1 MNPIT
6 REYFRTGFRRWLRW
20 IAIAAVFAIACGFLA
35 QWQWNRRTQVVKVIE
50 RLDRNYDN
58 RVMPLEELVPR
69 PGTFALKD
77 EYRPVEISG
86 KYLVS
91 KATLLR
97 NRPHNGN
104 PGFHQLIPFRLDS
117 GMIIIIDRGWLPTG
131 DRQDSPDF
139 NPLPPAGETRL
150 VGRVHHYE
158 QPDSRTAPIGQAM
171 SIYPPQLAR
180 DWGIGS
186 SEIYQGVY
194 VLLADDGLAVQ
205 LPVKATKPDITEGN
219 HLSYTFQ
226 WILFAL
232 MAFVAIYFNIRRD
245 IEEKRLAEDPNF
257 VPRPQRKRMGDDDKA
272 VEDAL
277 LDR

>member
-1 MNPIT
+1 
-6 REYFRTGFRRWLRW
+6 
-20 IAIAAVFAIACGFLA
+20 
-35 QWQWNRRTQVVKVIE
+35 
-50 RLDRNYDN
+50 
-58 RVMPLEELVPR
+58 
-69 PGTFALKD
+69 
-77 EYRPVEISG
+77 
-86 KYLVS
+86 
-91 KATLLR
+91 
-97 NRPHNGN
+97 
-104 PGFHQLIPFRLDS
+104 
-117 GMIIIIDRGWLPTG
+117 
-131 DRQDSPDF
+131 
-139 NPLPPAGETRL
+139 
-150 VGRVHHYE
+150 
-158 QPDSRTAPIGQAM
+158 M

>member
-20 IAIAAVFAIACGFLA
+20 IALAAVFAIACGFLA

-150 VGRVHHYE
+150 AGRVHHYE
-158 QPDSRTAPIGQAM
+158 QPD
-171 SIYPPQLAR
+171 
-180 DWGIGS
+180 
-186 SEIYQGVY
+186 
-194 VLLADDGLAVQ
+194 
-205 LPVKATKPDITEGN
+205 
-219 HLSYTFQ
+219 
-226 WILFAL
+226 
-232 MAFVAIYFNIRRD
+232 
-245 IEEKRLAEDPNF
+245 
-257 VPRPQRKRMGDDDKA
+257 
-272 VEDAL
+272 
-277 LDR
+277 